1 MPPSFLSSSPAKN
14 RASEGLAV
22 KEEAQGWCGPQ
33 RSEDSA
39 LRALTARHRG
49 LRSRE
54 KAMILGK
61 DEQRPMG
68 QGCAEPNAARRAPLR
83 AMGTPSWMAVGRSGA
98 TCSAAFAGRQARRG
112 GDGLS
117 SRSPGGQASR
127 AGQKRREGRRHQ
139 GSKPHGRDSVR
150 GTGQRPRARRRNA
163 GMQCHS

>member
-1 MPPSFLSSSPAKN
+1 MSIHVLSDCMHGPPVVSKADRVPRFGALRGFRWGRRSDLGRSLPPYFLSSSPAKN

-54 KAMILGK
+54 KAMDLGK

-68 QGCAEPNAARRAPLR
+68 QGMR
-83 AMGTPSWMAVGRSGA
+83 
-98 TCSAAFAGRQARRG
+98 
-112 GDGLS
+112 
-117 SRSPGGQASR
+117 
-127 AGQKRREGRRHQ
+127 
-139 GSKPHGRDSVR
+139 
-150 GTGQRPRARRRNA
+150 
-163 GMQCHS
+163 

>member
-1 MPPSFLSSSPAKN
+1 MEKQNSVSIHGVGICIRALLWFQSWPDSKIRSPLWLWLVRRRDLGRSCLPPSFLSSSPAKN

-54 KAMILGK
+54 KAMNLGK

-68 QGCAEPNAARRAPLR
+68 QGMR
-83 AMGTPSWMAVGRSGA
+83 W
-98 TCSAAFAGRQARRG
+98 
-112 GDGLS
+112 
-117 SRSPGGQASR
+117 
-127 AGQKRREGRRHQ
+127 
-139 GSKPHGRDSVR
+139 
-150 GTGQRPRARRRNA
+150 
-163 GMQCHS
+163 